1 MSATDP
7 TPPMLDAHLVTR
19 YGSMLAVDLWYPR
32 VDDRSCTSVEVG
44 LMDVRAARDIRIAY
58 DFKRDGYVI
67 TADEAS
73 GDEDERRAEVAF
85 VPAWPV
91 PK

>member
-1 MSATDP
+1 MSATEAMRVDE
-7 TPPMLDAHLVTR
+7 LVAR

-32 VDDRSCTSVEVG
+32 VDDKSCTSVEVG

-58 DFKRDGYVI
+58 DFARDGYVI